1 MTNHFKKYLSL
12 FLGLIIL
19 LNFHPV
25 YAANFNDDLR
35 EIRAEINRDNLQ
47 YAIKKIKKIKISNE
61 NEQEKIDL
69 LFGDIYLKIN
79 QIDKA
84 EEFYQ
89 KTFFTSNEEIEAR
102 TFIGLAEVRLA
113 QGKLSDAIKY
123 AEQSIQI
130 NPNKIRPK
138 IILAI
143 AKKRIGESEES
154 IKILNELYDNRKD
167 AEVALAI
174 SDYYSSF
181 DDSNQAIN
189 ILEEFIKR
197 DPNNIKVLDQLA
209 GLYLFDGNKYQAIE
223 YKLKVYKY
231 YKFNRN
237 KRKQKQAKAWILSVD
252 PKYFDKPLK
261 AKKEN
266 NKEEKK
272 ELEKKEQEKKEQEKK
287 EQEKKELEKKEQEK
301 KELEKKEQEKKELEE
316 YEEEEITNY
325 DDNKVTP
332 NYEDFAFAPNGSGS
346 GFIVG
351 DGKYVITNHH
361 VINGANKIAV
371 RNGIGKVTEAKV
383 AAISKDYDLAILE
396 LSNPYPKDYSID
408 AKNFVPPRP
417 GEDVISIG
425 YPGIG
430 LTYDLP
436 TITQGIV
443 SKVFEDSS
451 KTIDPFL
458 WGTFFTT
465 VRINPGNS
473 GGPIFNLKGQLIG
486 VSVAMLNKKNW
497 KKEFGSDITD
507 MGIAIKSNMI
517 KEVFKHDKSVTVKS
531 VKYDKATIYEKM
543 LPSIALVVVYR

>member
-1 MTNHFKKYLSL
+1 MSNIFKRYLSL
-12 FLGLIIL
+12 FLSLIIL

-25 YAANFNDDLR
+25 NAANFNDDLR

-47 YAIKKIKKIKISNE
+47 EAIKKIKKIKISNE

-143 AKKRIGESEES
+143 AKTRIGEGEES

-181 DDSNQAIN
+181 DDSAQAIN

-197 DPNNIKVLDQLA
+197 DPNNIKILDQLA
-209 GLYLFDGNKYQAIE
+209 SLHLFDGNKDQAIE

-231 YKFNRN
+231 YEFNRN
-237 KRKQKQAKAWILSVD
+237 RNKQKQAKAWILSVD
-252 PKYFDKPLK
+252 PKYFDKPVK
-261 AKKEN
+261 VKKED
-266 NKEEKK
+266 
-272 ELEKKEQEKKEQEKK
+272 KKEQEEYQED
-287 EQEKKELEKKEQEK
+287 
-301 KELEKKEQEKKELEE
+301 
-316 YEEEEITNY
+316 EISNY

-332 NYEDFAFAPNGSGS
+332 NYEEFAFAPSGHGS
-346 GFIVG
+346 GFVVG
-351 DGKYVITNHH
+351 NGKYVITNHH
-361 VINGANKIAV
+361 VIDGAKKVAV
-371 RNGIGKVTEAKV
+371 RNGIGKVTKATV

-396 LSNPYPKDYSID
+396 LSNPYPKSYSID
-408 AKNFVPPRP
+408 AKDFVMPKA
-417 GEDVISIG
+417 GDDVISIG

-430 LTYDLP
+430 ITYEQP
-436 TITQGIV
+436 TITQGII
-443 SKVFEDSS
+443 SKVFDDEMG
-451 KTIDPFL
+451 IFL
-458 WGTFFTT
+458 TT
-465 VRINPGNS
+465 AAINSGNS
-473 GGPIFNLKGQLIG
+473 GGPLFNLNGKLVG
-486 VSVAMLNKKNW
+486 VSFAALDKKKW
-497 KKEFGSDITD
+497 LDEMGQIPTD
-507 MGIAIKSNMI
+507 MGYAIKSNMI
-517 KEVFKHDKSVTVKS
+517 KEVFKHDKSVPVKS
-531 VKYDKATIYEKM
+531 AKYDKATIYEKM
-543 LPSIALVVVYR
+543 LPSIALVVVLLDD

>member
-1 MTNHFKKYLSL
+1 MKMLSL
-12 FLGLIIL
+12 KHSIIVFFLSILI
-19 LNFHPV
+19 NFQIAN
-25 YAANFNDDLR
+25 AANFNDDLR

-47 YAIKKIKKIKISNE
+47 DAIKKIKKIKISNE
-61 NEQEKIDL
+61 NEQEKTDL

-89 KTFFTSNEEIEAR
+89 KTFFTSNEEIEAK

-143 AKKRIGESEES
+143 AKTRIGEGEES
-154 IKILNELYDNRKD
+154 IKILNELYENRKD

-181 DDSNQAIN
+181 DDSAQAIN

-209 GLYLFDGNKYQAIE
+209 SLHLFDGNKEKAIK
-223 YKLKVYKY
+223 YKLIVYKY
-231 YKFNRN
+231 YEFNRN
-237 KRKQKQAKAWILSVD
+237 RNKQKQAKAWILSVD
-252 PKYFDKPLK
+252 PKYFDKPVK
-261 AKKEN
+261 VKKED
-266 NKEEKK
+266 
-272 ELEKKEQEKKEQEKK
+272 KKEQEEYQED
-287 EQEKKELEKKEQEK
+287 
-301 KELEKKEQEKKELEE
+301 
-316 YEEEEITNY
+316 EISNY

-332 NYEDFAFAPNGSGS
+332 NYEEFAFAPSGHGS
-346 GFIVG
+346 GFVVG

-361 VINGANKIAV
+361 VIDGAKKVAV
-371 RNGIGKVTEAKV
+371 RNGLGKVTEATV

-396 LSNPYPKDYSID
+396 LSNPYPKSYSID
-408 AKNFVPPRP
+408 AKDFVIPKA
-417 GEDVISIG
+417 GDDVISIG

-430 LTYDLP
+430 ITYEQP
-436 TITQGIV
+436 TITQGII
-443 SKVFEDSS
+443 SKVFDDEMG
-451 KTIDPFL
+451 IFL
-458 WGTFFTT
+458 TT
-465 VRINPGNS
+465 AAINSGNS
-473 GGPIFNLKGQLIG
+473 GGPLFNLNGKLVG
-486 VSVAMLNKKNW
+486 VSFAALDKKKW
-497 KKEFGSDITD
+497 LDEMGQIPTD
-507 MGIAIKSNMI
+507 MGYAIKSNMI
-517 KEVFKHDKSVTVKS
+517 KEVFKHDKSVPVKS

-543 LPSIALVVVYR
+543 LPSIALVVVLLDD

>member
-1 MTNHFKKYLSL
+1 MTNLIKRYLPL
-12 FLGLIIL
+12 FLSLIIL

-25 YAANFNDDLR
+25 NAASFNDDLR

-47 YAIKKIKKIKISNE
+47 DAIKKIKKIKISNE

-89 KTFFTSNEEIEAR
+89 KTFFTSNEEIEAK

-130 NPNKIRPK
+130 NSNKIRPK

-143 AKKRIGESEES
+143 AKTRISEGEEG

-181 DDSNQAIN
+181 DDSAQAIK

-197 DPNNIKVLDQLA
+197 DPKNIKVLDQLA
-209 GLYLFDGNKYQAIE
+209 SLHLFDGNKEKAIE
-223 YKLKVYKY
+223 YKLKVYNY

-237 KRKQKQAKAWILSVD
+237 RNKQKQAKAWILSVD
-252 PKYFDKPLK
+252 PKYFDKPVK
-261 AKKEN
+261 VKTEDQ
-266 NKEEKK
+266 
-272 ELEKKEQEKKEQEKK
+272 KEQQ
-287 EQEKKELEKKEQEK
+287 
-301 KELEKKEQEKKELEE
+301 E
-316 YEEEEITNY
+316 YEEEEIDNY

-332 NYEDFAFAPNGSGS
+332 NYEEFAFAPSGHGS
-346 GFIVG
+346 GFVVG
-351 DGKYVITNHH
+351 NGKYVITNHH
-361 VINGANKIAV
+361 VIEGAKKVAV
-371 RNGIGKVTEAKV
+371 RNGIGKVTEATV

-396 LSNPYPKDYSID
+396 LSNPYPKSYSID
-408 AKNFVPPRP
+408 AKDFITPKA
-417 GEDVISIG
+417 GDDVISIG

-430 LTYDLP
+430 ITYEQP
-436 TITQGIV
+436 TITQGII
-443 SKVFEDSS
+443 SKVFDDEMG
-451 KTIDPFL
+451 IFL
-458 WGTFFTT
+458 TT
-465 VRINPGNS
+465 AAINSGNS
-473 GGPIFNLKGQLIG
+473 GGPLFNLNGKLVG
-486 VSVAMLNKKNW
+486 VSFAALDKKKW
-497 KKEFGSDITD
+497 LDEMGQIPTD
-507 MGIAIKSNMI
+507 MGYAIKSNMI
-517 KEVFKHDKSVTVKS
+517 KEVFKHDKSVPVKS
-531 VKYDKATIYEKM
+531 AKYDKATIYEKM
-543 LPSIALVVVYR
+543 LPSIALVVVLLDD

>member
-1 MTNHFKKYLSL
+1 MKMLSL
-12 FLGLIIL
+12 KHLIIIFFL
-19 LNFHPV
+19 SILINFQIAN
-25 YAANFNDDLR
+25 AANFNDDLR

-47 YAIKKIKKIKISNE
+47 EAIKKIKKIKISNE
-61 NEQEKIDL
+61 NEQERTDL

-130 NPNKIRPK
+130 NSNKVRPK

-143 AKKRIGESEES
+143 AKTRIGEGEEG
-154 IKILNELYDNRKD
+154 IKILNELYENRKD

-174 SDYYSSF
+174 SDYHYSF
-181 DDSNQAIN
+181 DDSKQAIN

-197 DPNNIKVLDQLA
+197 DPNNIKVLNQLSS
-209 GLYLFDGNKYQAIE
+209 LHLFDGNKDQAIE

-237 KRKQKQAKAWILSVD
+237 RNKQKQAKAWILSVD
-252 PKYFDKPLK
+252 PKYFDKPVK
-261 AKKEN
+261 VKKE
-266 NKEEKK
+266 
-272 ELEKKEQEKKEQEKK
+272 EKKEQEKKETEKK
-287 EQEKKELEKKEQEK
+287 EQE
-301 KELEKKEQEKKELEE
+301 E
-316 YEEEEITNY
+316 YKEEEITNY

-383 AAISKDYDLAILE
+383 TAISKDYDLAILE

-443 SKVFEDSS
+443 SKVFDDSS
-451 KTIDPFL
+451 RTIDPFL
-458 WGTFFTT
+458 WGTFYTT

-486 VSVAMLNKKNW
+486 VSVAMLNKKKW
-497 KKEFGSDITD
+497 KKEFGSEITD

>member
-1 MTNHFKKYLSL
+1 MHNIFKHKII
-12 FLGLIIL
+12 FILGFIL
-19 LNFHPV
+19 LTNLNSAK
-25 YAANFNDDLR
+25 AASFNDDLR

-47 YAIKKIKKIKISNE
+47 DAIKKIKKIKISNE

-89 KTFFTSNEEIEAR
+89 KTFFTSNEEIEAK

-130 NPNKIRPK
+130 NSNKIRPK

-143 AKKRIGESEES
+143 AKTRIGEGEEG

-181 DDSNQAIN
+181 DDSTQAIK

-197 DPNNIKVLDQLA
+197 DPSNIKVLDQLA
-209 GLYLFDGNKYQAIE
+209 SLHLFEGNKEKAIE
-223 YKLKVYKY
+223 YKLIVYKY
-231 YKFNRN
+231 YEFNRN
-237 KRKQKQAKAWILSVD
+237 RKKQKQAKAWILSVD
-252 PKYFDKPLK
+252 PKYFDKPVK
-261 AKKEN
+261 VRKED
-266 NKEEKK
+266 KQ
-272 ELEKKEQEKKEQEKK
+272 EQEEYQED
-287 EQEKKELEKKEQEK
+287 
-301 KELEKKEQEKKELEE
+301 
-316 YEEEEITNY
+316 EISNY

-332 NYEDFAFAPNGSGS
+332 NYEEFAFAPNSNGS
-346 GFIVG
+346 GFVVAN
-351 DGKYVITNHH
+351 GKFVITNHH
-361 VINGANKIAV
+361 VINGAKKIAV
-371 RNGIGKVTEAKV
+371 RNGTGKVSEATVV
-383 AAISKDYDLAILE
+383 AVSKDYDLAILE
-396 LSNPYPKDYSID
+396 LLKPYPKNYAID
-408 AKNFVPPRP
+408 AKNFVEPRP

-443 SKVFEDSS
+443 SKVFDDS
-451 KTIDPFL
+451 
-458 WGTFFTT
+458 WGRFYTT

-473 GGPIFNLKGQLIG
+473 GGPIFNLNGQLIG
-486 VSVAMLNKKNW
+486 VSVAMLDKKTW
-497 KKEFGSDITD
+497 KEEFGSDITD

-517 KEVFKHDKSVTVKS
+517 KKVFDHEKSVPVKS
-531 VKYDKATIYEKM
+531 VKFNKAKLYEKM
-543 LPSIALVVVYR
+543 LPSITLVVVLLDEN

>member
-1 MTNHFKKYLSL
+1 MTNLFKRYLSL
-12 FLGLIIL
+12 FLSLIIL

-25 YAANFNDDLR
+25 NAANFNDDLR

-47 YAIKKIKKIKISNE
+47 DAIKKIKKIKISNE
-61 NEQEKIDL
+61 NEQEKTDL

-89 KTFFTSNEEIEAR
+89 KTFFTSNEEIEAK

-143 AKKRIGESEES
+143 AKTRIGEGEES

-181 DDSNQAIN
+181 DDSTQAIK

-209 GLYLFDGNKYQAIE
+209 SLHLFDGNKEKAIE
-223 YKLKVYKY
+223 YKLIVYKY
-231 YKFNRN
+231 YEFNRN
-237 KRKQKQAKAWILSVD
+237 RNKQKQAKAWILSVD
-252 PKYFDKPLK
+252 PKYFDKPVK
-261 AKKEN
+261 VKKED
-266 NKEEKK
+266 KK
-272 ELEKKEQEKKEQEKK
+272 DQ
-287 EQEKKELEKKEQEK
+287 
-301 KELEKKEQEKKELEE
+301 EE
-316 YEEEEITNY
+316 YQEDEISNY

-332 NYEDFAFAPNGSGS
+332 NYEEFAFAPSGHGS
-346 GFIVG
+346 GFVVG
-351 DGKYVITNHH
+351 NGKYVITNHH
-361 VINGANKIAV
+361 VIDGAKKVAV
-371 RNGIGKVTEAKV
+371 RNGIGKVTEATV

-396 LSNPYPKDYSID
+396 LSNPYPRSYSID
-408 AKNFVPPRP
+408 AKDFVMPKA
-417 GEDVISIG
+417 GDDVISIG

-430 LTYDLP
+430 ITYEQP
-436 TITQGIV
+436 TITQGII
-443 SKVFEDSS
+443 SKVFDDEMG
-451 KTIDPFL
+451 IFL
-458 WGTFFTT
+458 TT
-465 VRINPGNS
+465 AAINSGNS
-473 GGPIFNLKGQLIG
+473 GGPLFNLNGKLVG
-486 VSVAMLNKKNW
+486 VSFAALDKKKW
-497 KKEFGSDITD
+497 LDEMGQIPTD
-507 MGIAIKSNMI
+507 MGYAIKSNMI
-517 KEVFKHDKSVTVKS
+517 KEVFKHDKSVPVKS
-531 VKYDKATIYEKM
+531 AKYDKATIYEKM
-543 LPSIALVVVYR
+543 LPSIALVVVLLDD